1 MQSILPKYKI
11 WITPSMTA
19 KLHLLNIAILEWG
32 RKHFKIFVWYEAVL
46 GKVFCLGFNNQFQ
59 SNIYVWF
66 EVNII
71 IFFQYYVTN
80 FSCNKSVFS
89 AEKSVVF
96 EKKLKLVLYEVED
109 ALSKTKIWNWRDFF
123 VLYSVIP
130 NTVAQPGGPWG
141 QCLPWNIN
149 VYGPLQVKGPLW

>member
-1 MQSILPKYKI
+1 
-11 WITPSMTA
+11 MTEEI
-19 KLHLLNIAILEWG
+19 HLLNTAILEWG

-59 SNIYVWF
+59 ANIYVWF

-71 IFFQYYVTN
+71 IFFKYYVTN

-141 QCLPWNIN
+141 QCPPEILM
-149 VYGPLQVKGPLW
+149 YTGPYR